1 METIKADLKAKN
13 LKHMYFF
20 HGEETFLSEHYANM
34 LKKEIAD
41 DEFNFTKL
49 YAEDIM
55 SFQDAVETPPVFADK
70 KLVMVKA
77 RDFSEEI
84 KSDGYNL
91 LADILDDVPDYTH
104 VLFICTSA
112 DKRSRIYKL
121 LSSKCTE
128 CVFDFQ
134 KEAELVKWITNVV
147 RKKGFDITGDAAAKM
162 IEFTGCSM
170 VLLMSEIDKAI
181 SCNLENNTVTADVIE
196 KITCKT
202 VETKVF
208 EMMDAVM
215 EGNAEAAFKM
225 LADLKREKEEPV
237 FINGAIVKCI
247 SDALEYKLLVKEGVH
262 IKVISDRLRLWGA
275 RQKKLASYD
284 KRFSERLL
292 CGMISKCAE
301 FDISLKTSGIDGYTG
316 ISVLMSY
323 MLTAASRRQA

>member
-1 METIKADLKAKN
+1 METIKADLKSKN
-13 LKHMYFF
+13 FKHMYFF
-20 HGEETFLSEHYANM
+20 HGGETYLSEHYANM

-55 SFQDAVETPPVFADK
+55 SFQDAVEASPVLSDK
-70 KLVMVKA
+70 KLVIVKA

-91 LADILDDVPDYTH
+91 LADILDDIPEYTH
-104 VLFICTSA
+104 VLFICA
-112 DKRSRIYKL
+112 GIDKRSKIYKL
-121 LSSKCTE
+121 LSTKCTE

-134 KEAELVKWITNVV
+134 KETELIRWITNVV
-147 RKKGFDITGDAAAKM
+147 HKKGFDITSDAASKM
-162 IEFTGCSM
+162 IEFTGTSM
-170 VLLMSEIDKAI
+170 VRLMSEIDKAI
-181 SCNLENNTVTADVIE
+181 SCNLENNTVTVATIE

-215 EGNAEAAFKM
+215 DGNAETAFKM

-262 IKVISDRLRLWGA
+262 IKAISDRLKLWGT

-284 KRFSERLL
+284 RKFSEKLL
-292 CGMISKCAE
+292 SGMINKCAE

-323 MLTAASRRQA
+323 MLSAAKKKS